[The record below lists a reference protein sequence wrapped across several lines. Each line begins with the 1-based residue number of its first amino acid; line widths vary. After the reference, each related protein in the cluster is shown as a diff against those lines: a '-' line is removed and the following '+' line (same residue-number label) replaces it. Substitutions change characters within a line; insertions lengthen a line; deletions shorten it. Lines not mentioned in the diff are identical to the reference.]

1 MGVDARYACAVTERT
16 RRNQAY
22 VIGLG
27 AISGAILLFG
37 ALLRPQ
43 PDAATSAAP
52 PPSETDPLR
61 LARLSQR
68 RTLENMTSY
77 FSSIADQA
85 ATSLEY
91 LTDRRTSAVAWSP
104 DLLISTGRAR
114 TTMPGPILPLVM
126 TNPSDGSTRTS
137 ANRAASEPGSGDWVV
152 AVWRSPSSHAF
163 APGTY
168 LESIEVTCDRT
179 QARELRSTVTLT
191 TTMAGGGLFN
201 VDGQLLAVVLRCDE
215 RVAAIDTDSVMT
227 MLEYA
232 RSTEGRLL
240 AAFGFRGSP
249 LSLDEAAHFK
259 LTGGVLVRE
268 VWEGSQ
274 AAFADLRPGDVIAVE
289 DIDRLI
295 APVAAGQEMLLAKRG
310 SREAKVALSR
320 NSSDTGPSQEGA
332 ASTLGLVWERPNV
345 GFPIESVV
353 PGSAADKAGV
363 RGGDVLLRI
372 NHVEPKDLAQV
383 RRLLAGRGSKT
394 AFIELARDGRRVGML
409 VF

>member
-1 MGVDARYACAVTERT
+1 MARRERPRT
-16 RRNQAY
+16 
-22 VIGLG
+22 
-27 AISGAILLFG
+27 
-37 ALLRPQ
+37 ALHLSLR
-43 PDAATSAAP
+43 
-52 PPSETDPLR
+52 
-61 LARLSQR
+61 
-68 RTLENMTSY
+68 
-77 FSSIADQA
+77 
-85 ATSLEY
+85 
-91 LTDRRTSAVAWSP
+91 
-104 DLLISTGRAR
+104 
-114 TTMPGPILPLVM
+114 
-126 TNPSDGSTRTS
+126 
-137 ANRAASEPGSGDWVV
+137 SGDWVV

-168 LESIEVTCDRT
+168 LESVEVTCDRT
-179 QARELRSTVTLT
+179 QAREAAAVYCHTHDDNGWRRPFQRGRAVARGRSSMRRTR
-191 TTMAGGGLFN
+191 GLP
-201 VDGQLLAVVLRCDE
+201 DQHRQRDDDA
-215 RVAAIDTDSVMT
+215 RVCPLEPRGVCSRISDSV
-227 MLEYA
+227 
-232 RSTEGRLL
+232 S
-240 AAFGFRGSP
+240 SP

-295 APVAAGQEMLLAKRG
+295 APVAAGQEMLLVKRG

-320 NSSDTGPSQEGA
+320 NSSDTGPSQEGD